1 MNAENRMLSIF
12 RGPMIG
18 LLKNNKSVTL
28 ADGKVVSYMPDYL
41 GLLMLK
47 HTFYIKLNNL

>member
-1 MNAENRMLSIF
+1 
-12 RGPMIG
+12 MIG

-47 HTFYIKLNNL
+47 CSTFYIKLNNL

>member
-1 MNAENRMLSIF
+1 MKAENRMLSIF

-28 ADGKVVSYMPDYL
+28 ADGKVDYL
-41 GLLMLK
+41 GLLTLK
-47 HTFYIKLNNL
+47 CTFYIKLNSL

>member
-1 MNAENRMLSIF
+1 
-12 RGPMIG
+12 MIG

-28 ADGKVVSYMPDYL
+28 ADGKVVSYMPDYI

-47 HTFYIKLNNL
+47 YILH